1 MKKTLLLVALS
12 FAVLASACNKPQT
25 EDKYAAEMEKV
36 AKNNELATRF
46 FTSAWNNGDFAVV
59 DELIPADALDHA
71 LIPGKSPEQGP
82 ASFKS
87 IIGMFRAAMPD
98 IKLTIHDDFGSG
110 DKIVHRWSLTGH
122 HTGAALMG
130 VLSLMRPAL
139 DPLTKAPVRPCF
151 VITAIPSPGLKVPPL
166 ICSMVPFDAVTVP
179 AGFPFAFGVSN
190 DSIVPAVPFRK

>member
-130 VLSLMRPAL
+130 VPA
-139 DPLTKAPVRPCF
+139 TGKEISFGGITIVRIENGKIMERWASVDVF
-151 VITAIPSPGLKVPPL
+151 GVLVQLGVVPP
-166 ICSMVPFDAVTVP
+166 PGPPP
-179 AGFPFAFGVSN
+179 AE
-190 DSIVPAVPFRK
+190 KK